1 MGRPRKLGVYL
12 GAYLALG
19 VVGLPTAR
27 ADTIKVGDVNRTY
40 TAVLPE
46 RRPSPLVLVLHGGL
60 QQGADMMRI
69 TGWSDV
75 ARREG
80 LAVVYPDALNRVWA
94 DLRLPTERAARV
106 PPAGT
111 DDVAFL
117 AALIERFV
125 ASGVAD
131 AKRIYVTGVSNGG
144 AMTFSMVC
152 KHADLFAAAATII
165 MNLTDGI
172 AARCHPERPVPM
184 LIMNA
189 TADPLVAYEGGRGTS
204 CFAVP
209 DVWPTSATVDFW
221 RKVNGCEPSD
231 GAITDLPHRDAADR
245 STVTRVASLCPQGR
259 DVVLYRINGG
269 GHRWPSLTKNTPLPR
284 LADRLFGLQN
294 HDIDAAIETWSFLK
308 RYSR

>member
-1 MGRPRKLGVYL
+1 MKSLSQILAG
-12 GAYLALG
+12 LAL
-19 VVGLPTAR
+19 VLAPIPPTH
-27 ADTIKVGDVNRTY
+27 ADTITVGSVDRSFTVI
-40 TAVLPE
+40 LPE
-46 RRPSPLVLVLHGGL
+46 HRPAPLVLVLHGGL
-60 QQGADMMRI
+60 QQGADMIRS
-69 TGWSDV
+69 TGWNDV
-75 ARREG
+75 ARRND
-80 LAVVYPDALNRVWA
+80 LAVLYPDGLNRVWG
-94 DLRLPTERAARV
+94 DLRSPTERAARV

-117 AALIERFV
+117 TALIGRFV

-144 AMTFSMVC
+144 AMTFTMVC
-152 KHADLFAAAATII
+152 KHADLFAAAAAII

-172 AARCHPERPVPM
+172 AERCHPDRPVPM

-204 CFAVP
+204 RFAVP
-209 DVWPTSATVDFW
+209 NVWPTSATVDFW
-221 RKVNGCEPSD
+221 RKVNGCEPGD

-269 GHRWPSLTKNTPLPR
+269 GHRWPNLASDTRLRR
-284 LADRLFGLQN
+284 LADFLFGLQN
-294 HDIDAAIETWSFLK
+294 RDIDAAAETWGFLK
-308 RYSR
+308 RFSR